1 VSCQRSVEVVS
12 VSAHSLV
19 VKSVAHSLCP
29 SCQEFGRCRSD
40 WLSRK
45 SVGQTFEI
53 PLSEPTSV
61 EAGDVVVLDIDQQ
74 SLTRQMLKLYAPP
87 FIGLMVP
94 IVVGQMHGWSE
105 ALQAITSIVG
115 VGVGWLFS
123 RFWARTFQ
131 IRIYQ

>member
-1 VSCQRSVEVVS
+1 MSCQRLVEVVS

-29 SCQEFGRCRSD
+29 SCKEFGRCRSN

-61 EAGDVVVLDIDQQ
+61 RAGDVVVLDIDQQ
-74 SLTRQMLKLYAPP
+74 SLTGQMLKLYGPP
-87 FIGLMVP
+87 FIGLMAP

-105 ALQAITSIVG
+105 ALQAISSIVS

-123 RFWARTFQ
+123 SFWTRTFQ

>member
-1 VSCQRSVEVVS
+1 MSCQRSVEVVS
-12 VSAHSLV
+12 VSAHSLI

-29 SCQEFGRCRSD
+29 SCHEFGYCRSD
-40 WLSRK
+40 WLGRK

-61 EAGDVVVLDIDQQ
+61 GAVVVLDIDQQ
-74 SLTRQMLKLYAPP
+74 SLTGQMLKLYAPP
-87 FIGLMVP
+87 FVGLMAP
-94 IVVGQMHGWSE
+94 IIFGQMHGWSDE
-105 ALQAITSIVG
+105 FQAITSIVG

-123 RFWARTFQ
+123 RFWTRTFQ

>member
-1 VSCQRSVEVVS
+1 MSCQRSVEVVS
-12 VSAHSLV
+12 VSAHSLI

-29 SCQEFGRCRSD
+29 SCHEFGYCRSD
-40 WLSRK
+40 WLGRK

-61 EAGDVVVLDIDQQ
+61 GAGDVVVLDIDPQ
-74 SLTRQMLKLYAPP
+74 SLTGQMLKLYAPP
-87 FIGLMVP
+87 FVGLMAP
-94 IVVGQMHGWSE
+94 IIFGQMHGWSDE
-105 ALQAITSIVG
+105 FQAITSIVG

-123 RFWARTFQ
+123 RFWTRTFQ

>member
-1 VSCQRSVEVVS
+1 MSCQRSVEVVS
-12 VSAHSLV
+12 VRAHALI

-29 SCQEFGRCRSD
+29 SCQKFGRCRSD

-45 SVGQTFEI
+45 SVDQTFEI

-61 EAGDVVVLDIDQQ
+61 GVGDVVVLDIDQQ
-74 SLTRQMLKLYAPP
+74 SLTGQIVKLYTPP
-87 FIGLMVP
+87 FIGLMAP
-94 IVVGQMHGWSE
+94 IFVGQMHGWSE
-105 ALQAITSIVG
+105 AFQAVTSIVG

-123 RFWARTFQ
+123 RYWTRTFQ